1 MYMIMRAV
9 QILALVVF
17 LWGSANDNAQN
28 LVGNGAP
35 ILVWGSIAVMI
46 IASYLS
52 RKEYL
57 KNHEVTQEQ
66 MTAGNRRSWI
76 LVVVILL
83 AAAALTAVQ
92 FFMKD

>member
-1 MYMIMRAV
+1 MYIVLRIL
-9 QILALVVF
+9 QIVALVVF
-17 LWGSANDNAQN
+17 LWGKSNNNAEH
-28 LVGNGAP
+28 LMWAGGP
-35 ILVWGSIAVMI
+35 FLVWGSFAVMI

-83 AAAALTAVQ
+83 AAVALTAVQ

>member
-1 MYMIMRAV
+1 MYIVLRIL
-9 QILALVVF
+9 QIVALVVF
-17 LWGSANDNAQN
+17 LWGKSNNNAEH
-28 LVGNGAP
+28 LMGAGGP
-35 ILVWGSIAVMI
+35 FPAWGSFAVMI

-76 LVVVILL
+76 PVVVILL
-83 AAAALTAVQ
+83 AAAAFTAVQ
-92 FFMKD
+92 FFMKE

>member
-1 MYMIMRAV
+1 
-9 QILALVVF
+9 
-17 LWGSANDNAQN
+17 
-28 LVGNGAP
+28 
-35 ILVWGSIAVMI
+35 MI

-66 MTAGNRRSWI
+66 MQAGNRRSWI

-92 FFMKD
+92 FL

>member
-1 MYMIMRAV
+1 MYIVLRIL
-9 QILALVVF
+9 QIAALVVF
-17 LWGSANDNAQN
+17 LWGKSNNNAEH
-28 LVGNGAP
+28 L
-35 ILVWGSIAVMI
+35 LVWGSFAVMI

-57 KNHEVTQEQ
+57 KTHEVTQEQ
-66 MTAGNRRSWI
+66 MQAGNRRSWL

-92 FFMKD
+92 FS

>member
-35 ILVWGSIAVMI
+35 ILVWGSFAVMI
-46 IASYLS
+46 IRGISG
-52 RKEYL
+52 RKR
-57 KNHEVTQEQ
+57 
-66 MTAGNRRSWI
+66 TAEKRRGDKR
-76 LVVVILL
+76 
-83 AAAALTAVQ
+83 TDHGG
-92 FFMKD
+92 K

>member
-1 MYMIMRAV
+1 MYIVLRIL
-9 QILALVVF
+9 QIAALVVF
-17 LWGSANDNAQN
+17 LWGKSNNNAEH
-28 LVGNGAP
+28 LMGAGGP
-35 ILVWGSIAVMI
+35 FLVWVMI

-57 KNHEVTQEQ
+57 KTHEVTQEQ
-66 MTAGNRRSWI
+66 MQAGNRRSWI

-92 FFMKD
+92 FFMKE

>member
-1 MYMIMRAV
+1 MYIVLRIL
-9 QILALVVF
+9 QIVALVVF
-17 LWGSANDNAQN
+17 LWGKSNNNAEH
-28 LVGNGAP
+28 LMGAGGP
-35 ILVWGSIAVMI
+35 FLVWGSFVMI

>member
-35 ILVWGSIAVMI
+35 ILVWGSFAVMI
-46 IASYLS
+46 SG
-52 RKEYL
+52 RKR
-57 KNHEVTQEQ
+57 
-66 MTAGNRRSWI
+66 TAEKRRGDKR
-76 LVVVILL
+76 
-83 AAAALTAVQ
+83 TDHGG
-92 FFMKD
+92 K

>member
-35 ILVWGSIAVMI
+35 ILVWGSFAVMI

-57 KNHEVTQEQ
+57 KNH
-66 MTAGNRRSWI
+66 
-76 LVVVILL
+76 
-83 AAAALTAVQ
+83 
-92 FFMKD
+92 

>member
-1 MYMIMRAV
+1 MYIVLRIL
-9 QILALVVF
+9 QIAALVVF
-17 LWGSANDNAQN
+17 LWGKSNNNAEH
-28 LVGNGAP
+28 LMGAGGP
-35 ILVWGSIAVMI
+35 FLVWGSFAVMI

-57 KNHEVTQEQ
+57 KTH
-66 MTAGNRRSWI
+66 GNRRSWI

-92 FFMKD
+92 FFMKE